1 MTTGQV
7 IGSLVLIIALG
18 GSMLYYMFQ
27 YSPLTQNSPLTQSG
41 KKCVETATVLPLAN
55 TTTGMGITAAISEC
69 E

>member
-7 IGSLVLIIALG
+7 IASLILIIALG

-27 YSPLTQNSPLTQSG
+27 YSPLTQSG
-41 KKCVETATVLPLAN
+41 EECVDTATVLPLVN
-55 TTTGMGITAAISEC
+55 TTTGMAITTAISEC

>member
-27 YSPLTQNSPLTQSG
+27 YNPLTQSG

-55 TTTGMGITAAISEC
+55 TTTGMGITATISEC

>member
-7 IGSLVLIIALG
+7 IASLILIIALG

-27 YSPLTQNSPLTQSG
+27 YSALTQSG
-41 KKCVETATVLPLAN
+41 NECVDTATVLPLVN
-55 TTTGMGITAAISEC
+55 TTTGMGITTTISKC

>member
-7 IGSLVLIIALG
+7 IVSLVLIIALG

-27 YSPLTQNSPLTQSG
+27 YSPLTQSE
-41 KKCVETATVLPLAN
+41 KKCVETATALPLVN
-55 TTTGMGITAAISEC
+55 TTTRMGITASISDC

>member
-18 GSMLYYMFQ
+18 GSMLYYMFK
-27 YSPLTQNSPLTQSG
+27 YNPLTQSG

>member
-1 MTTGQV
+1 
-7 IGSLVLIIALG
+7 
-18 GSMLYYMFQ
+18 MLYYMFQ
-27 YSPLTQNSPLTQSG
+27 YNPLTQSG

>member
-7 IGSLVLIIALG
+7 LASLILIIALG

-27 YSPLTQNSPLTQSG
+27 YSPITQSG
-41 KKCVETATVLPLAN
+41 KKCVETATVLPLVN